1 MAIVTVDYHSV
12 IVSDTYLKLYSQ
24 LLTHWG
30 IMYHKIVYVHASC
43 LMLAVTAL
51 GNMLIEIQQ
60 IILTIYFFLLIIILI
75 IN

>member
-1 MAIVTVDYHSV
+1 MAIVIADYHSF

-24 LLTHWG
+24 LLTYWG
-30 IMYHKIVYVHASC
+30 IMYHKIVHVRASC

-60 IILTIYFFLLIIILI
+60 IIPTIYFFLLIIILI